1 MFIDKVLNFLF
12 PPLCGICLKKDKD
25 WICDECLNK
34 LKSNHLKI
42 KYININKNKINNK
55 IKSQN
60 IHKVYYLFE
69 YKDLIRKKIIDYKFN
84 DKSYLYKTF
93 SNIILK
99 NKKVCNLLN
108 SYDIIIPVPMFEKKK
123 SKRGYNQTELI
134 ARELSK
140 KLNINYNNN
149 ILLKIKENKTQSQ
162 LNYTER
168 KQNVIDVY
176 KVNQREFENIKDKNE
191 KILLENKKIILF
203 DDIYTTGFTVK
214 ECIKELENYSLKN
227 VDVFVLAKG
236 KIENRIER

>member
-12 PPLCGICLKKDKD
+12 PPVCGICLKKDKN

-34 LKSNHLKI
+34 LNSELKLKKIRIDKNNSEKIYKVVYETNNII
-42 KYININKNKINNK
+42 KIF
-55 IKSQN
+55 
-60 IHKVYYLFE
+60 YLFE
-69 YKDLIRKKIIDYKFN
+69 YKDLIKKKIIEFKFN

-99 NKKVCNLLN
+99 NKKICKLLN

-134 ARELSK
+134 SK
-140 KLNINYNNN
+140 EIAERLDITFNNN
-149 ILLKIKENKTQSQ
+149 ILFKIKENKTQSL
-162 LNYTER
+162 LNYHER
-168 KQNVIDVY
+168 KQNVINVY
-176 KVNQREFENIKDKNE
+176 KINDSETKNVS
-191 KILLENKKIILF
+191 NKKIILF

-214 ECIKELENYSLKN
+214 ECIKELEKLNPKK
-227 VDVFVLAKG
+227 VDVLVLAKG

>member
-12 PPLCGICLKKDKD
+12 PPVCGICLKKDKD

-34 LKSNHLKI
+34 LKSNNFKI

-140 KLNINYNNN
+140 KLNINYNN

-176 KVNQREFENIKDKNE
+176 KVNQREFENIKDK
-191 KILLENKKIILF
+191 NKKIILF

>member
-12 PPLCGICLKKDKD
+12 PPVCGICLKKDKN

-34 LKSNHLKI
+34 LNSELKLKKIRIDKNNSEKIYKVIYKTNNII
-42 KYININKNKINNK
+42 KIF
-55 IKSQN
+55 
-60 IHKVYYLFE
+60 YLFE
-69 YKDLIRKKIIDYKFN
+69 YKDLIRKKIIEFKFN

-99 NKKVCNLLN
+99 NKKICKLLN

-134 ARELSK
+134 SK
-140 KLNINYNNN
+140 EISKRLDITFNNN
-149 ILLKIKENKTQSQ
+149 ILFKIKENKTQSL
-162 LNYTER
+162 LNYHER
-168 KQNVIDVY
+168 KQNVLNVY
-176 KVNQREFENIKDKNE
+176 KINNSEMKNVR
-191 KILLENKKIILF
+191 NKKIILF

-214 ECIKELENYSLKN
+214 ECIKELEKLNPKKI
-227 VDVFVLAKG
+227 DVLVLAKG

>member
-12 PPLCGICLKKDKD
+12 PPVCGICLKKDKN

-34 LKSNHLKI
+34 LNSELKLKKIRIDKNNSEKIYKVIYKTNNII
-42 KYININKNKINNK
+42 KIF
-55 IKSQN
+55 
-60 IHKVYYLFE
+60 YLFE
-69 YKDLIRKKIIDYKFN
+69 YKDLIRKKIIEFKFN

-99 NKKVCNLLN
+99 NKKICKLLN

-134 ARELSK
+134 SK
-140 KLNINYNNN
+140 EIAKRLDITFNNN
-149 ILLKIKENKTQSQ
+149 ILFKIKENKTQSL
-162 LNYTER
+162 LNYHER
-168 KQNVIDVY
+168 KQNVLNVY
-176 KVNQREFENIKDKNE
+176 KINDSETKNVS
-191 KILLENKKIILF
+191 NKKIILF

-214 ECIKELENYSLKN
+214 ECIKELEKLNPKKI
-227 VDVFVLAKG
+227 DVLVLAKG

>member
-12 PPLCGICLKKDKD
+12 PSVCGICLKKDKN

-34 LKSNHLKI
+34 LNSELKLKKIRIDKNNSEKIYKVIYKTNNII
-42 KYININKNKINNK
+42 KIF
-55 IKSQN
+55 
-60 IHKVYYLFE
+60 YLFE
-69 YKDLIRKKIIDYKFN
+69 YKDLIRKKIIEFKFN

-99 NKKVCNLLN
+99 NKKICKLLN

-134 ARELSK
+134 SK
-140 KLNINYNNN
+140 EIAKRLDITFNNN
-149 ILLKIKENKTQSQ
+149 ILFKIKENKTQSL
-162 LNYTER
+162 LNYHER
-168 KQNVIDVY
+168 KQNVINVY
-176 KVNQREFENIKDKNE
+176 KINDSETKNVS
-191 KILLENKKIILF
+191 NKKIILF

-214 ECIKELENYSLKN
+214 ECIKELEKLNPKK
-227 VDVFVLAKG
+227 VDVLVLAKG

>member
-12 PPLCGICLKKDKD
+12 PPVCGICLKKDKN

-34 LKSNHLKI
+34 LNSELKLKKIRIDKNISEKIYKVVYETNNII
-42 KYININKNKINNK
+42 KIF
-55 IKSQN
+55 
-60 IHKVYYLFE
+60 YLFE
-69 YKDLIRKKIIDYKFN
+69 YKDLIRKKIIEFKFN

-99 NKKVCNLLN
+99 NKKICKLLN

-134 ARELSK
+134 SK
-140 KLNINYNNN
+140 EIAKRLDITFNNN
-149 ILLKIKENKTQSQ
+149 ILFKIKENKTQSL
-162 LNYTER
+162 LNYHER
-168 KQNVIDVY
+168 KQNVINVY
-176 KVNQREFENIKDKNE
+176 KINDSETKNVS
-191 KILLENKKIILF
+191 NKKIILF

-214 ECIKELENYSLKN
+214 ECIKELEKLNPKK
-227 VDVFVLAKG
+227 VDVLVLAKG

>member
-12 PPLCGICLKKDKD
+12 PPVCGICLKKDKN

-34 LKSNHLKI
+34 LNSELKLKKIRIDKNISEKIYKVVYETNNII
-42 KYININKNKINNK
+42 KIF
-55 IKSQN
+55 
-60 IHKVYYLFE
+60 YLFE
-69 YKDLIRKKIIDYKFN
+69 YKDLIRKKIIEFKFN

-99 NKKVCNLLN
+99 NKKICKLLN

-134 ARELSK
+134 SK
-140 KLNINYNNN
+140 EIAERLDIMFNNN
-149 ILLKIKENKTQSQ
+149 ILFKIKENKTQSL
-162 LNYTER
+162 LNYHER
-168 KQNVIDVY
+168 KQNVINVY
-176 KVNQREFENIKDKNE
+176 KINDSEMKNVS
-191 KILLENKKIILF
+191 NKKIILF

-214 ECIKELENYSLKN
+214 ECIKELEKLNPKK
-227 VDVFVLAKG
+227 VDVLVLAKG

>member
-12 PPLCGICLKKDKD
+12 PPVCGICLKKDKN

-34 LKSNHLKI
+34 LNSELKLKKIRIDKNNSEKIYKVIYKTNNII
-42 KYININKNKINNK
+42 KIF
-55 IKSQN
+55 
-60 IHKVYYLFE
+60 YLFE
-69 YKDLIRKKIIDYKFN
+69 YKDLIRKKIIEFKFN

-99 NKKVCNLLN
+99 NKKICKLLN

-134 ARELSK
+134 SK
-140 KLNINYNNN
+140 EIAERLDIMFNNN
-149 ILLKIKENKTQSQ
+149 ILFKIKENKTQSL
-162 LNYTER
+162 LNYHER
-168 KQNVIDVY
+168 KQNVINVY
-176 KVNQREFENIKDKNE
+176 KINDSEMKNVS
-191 KILLENKKIILF
+191 NKKIILF

-214 ECIKELENYSLKN
+214 ECIKELEKLNPKK
-227 VDVFVLAKG
+227 VDVLVLAKG

>member
-12 PPLCGICLKKDKD
+12 PPVCGICLKKDKN

-34 LKSNHLKI
+34 LNSELKLKKIRIDKNNSEKIYKVIYKTNNII
-42 KYININKNKINNK
+42 KIF
-55 IKSQN
+55 
-60 IHKVYYLFE
+60 YLFE
-69 YKDLIRKKIIDYKFN
+69 YKDLIRKKIIEFKFN

-99 NKKVCNLLN
+99 NKKICKLLN

-134 ARELSK
+134 SK
-140 KLNINYNNN
+140 EIAERLDIMFNNN
-149 ILLKIKENKTQSQ
+149 ILFKIKENKTQSL
-162 LNYTER
+162 LNYHER
-168 KQNVIDVY
+168 KQNVLNVY
-176 KVNQREFENIKDKNE
+176 KINDSEMKNVS
-191 KILLENKKIILF
+191 NKKIILF

-214 ECIKELENYSLKN
+214 ECIKELEKLNPKKI
-227 VDVFVLAKG
+227 DVLVLAKG

>member
-12 PPLCGICLKKDKD
+12 PPVCGICLKKDKN

-34 LKSNHLKI
+34 LNSELKLKKIRIDKNNSEKIYKVIYKTNNII
-42 KYININKNKINNK
+42 KIF
-55 IKSQN
+55 
-60 IHKVYYLFE
+60 YLFE
-69 YKDLIRKKIIDYKFN
+69 YKDLIRKKIIEFKFN

-99 NKKVCNLLN
+99 NKKICKLLN

-134 ARELSK
+134 SK
-140 KLNINYNNN
+140 EIAKRLDITFNNN
-149 ILLKIKENKTQSQ
+149 ILFKIKENKTQSL
-162 LNYTER
+162 LNYHER
-168 KQNVIDVY
+168 KQNVINVY
-176 KVNQREFENIKDKNE
+176 KINDSEMKNVS
-191 KILLENKKIILF
+191 NKKIILF

-214 ECIKELENYSLKN
+214 ECIKELEKLNPKKI
-227 VDVFVLAKG
+227 DVLVLAKG

>member
-12 PPLCGICLKKDKD
+12 PPVCGICLKKDKN

-34 LKSNHLKI
+34 LNSELKLKKIRIDKNISEKIYKVVYETNNII
-42 KYININKNKINNK
+42 KIF
-55 IKSQN
+55 
-60 IHKVYYLFE
+60 YLFE
-69 YKDLIRKKIIDYKFN
+69 YKDLIRKKIIEFKFN

-99 NKKVCNLLN
+99 NKKICKLLN

-134 ARELSK
+134 SK
-140 KLNINYNNN
+140 EIAKRLDITFNNN
-149 ILLKIKENKTQSQ
+149 ILFKIKENKTQSL
-162 LNYTER
+162 LNYHER
-168 KQNVIDVY
+168 KQNVINVY
-176 KVNQREFENIKDKNE
+176 KINDSEMKNVS
-191 KILLENKKIILF
+191 NKKIILF

-214 ECIKELENYSLKN
+214 ECIKELEKLNPKK
-227 VDVFVLAKG
+227 VDVLVLAKG

>member
-12 PPLCGICLKKDKD
+12 PPVCGICLKKDKN

-34 LKSNHLKI
+34 LNSELKLKKIRIDKNNSEKIYKVIYKTNNII
-42 KYININKNKINNK
+42 KIF
-55 IKSQN
+55 
-60 IHKVYYLFE
+60 YLFE
-69 YKDLIRKKIIDYKFN
+69 YKDLIRKKIIEFKFN

-99 NKKVCNLLN
+99 NKKICKLLN

-134 ARELSK
+134 SK
-140 KLNINYNNN
+140 EIAKRLDITFNNN
-149 ILLKIKENKTQSQ
+149 ILFKIKENKTQSL
-162 LNYTER
+162 LNYHER
-168 KQNVIDVY
+168 KQNVLNVY
-176 KVNQREFENIKDKNE
+176 KINDSEVKNVS
-191 KILLENKKIILF
+191 NKKIILF

-214 ECIKELENYSLKN
+214 ECIKELEKLNPKKI
-227 VDVFVLAKG
+227 DVLVLAKG

>member
-12 PPLCGICLKKDKD
+12 PPVCGICLKKDKN

-34 LKSNHLKI
+34 LNSELKLKKIRIDKNNSEKIYKVIYKTNNII
-42 KYININKNKINNK
+42 KIF
-55 IKSQN
+55 
-60 IHKVYYLFE
+60 YLFE
-69 YKDLIRKKIIDYKFN
+69 YKDLIRKKIIEFKFN

-99 NKKVCNLLN
+99 NKKICKLLN

-134 ARELSK
+134 SK
-140 KLNINYNNN
+140 EIAKRLDITFNNN
-149 ILLKIKENKTQSQ
+149 ILFKIKENKTQSL
-162 LNYTER
+162 LNYHER
-168 KQNVIDVY
+168 KQNVLNVY
-176 KVNQREFENIKDKNE
+176 KINDSETKNVS
-191 KILLENKKIILF
+191 NKKIILF

-214 ECIKELENYSLKN
+214 ECIKELEKLNPKK
-227 VDVFVLAKG
+227 VDVLVLAKG

>member
-12 PPLCGICLKKDKD
+12 PPVCGICLKKDKN

-34 LKSNHLKI
+34 LNSELKLKKIRIDKNNSEKIYKVIYKTNNII
-42 KYININKNKINNK
+42 KIF
-55 IKSQN
+55 
-60 IHKVYYLFE
+60 YLFE
-69 YKDLIRKKIIDYKFN
+69 YKDLIRKKIIEFKFN

-99 NKKVCNLLN
+99 NKKICKLLN

-134 ARELSK
+134 SK
-140 KLNINYNNN
+140 EIAKRLDITFNNN
-149 ILLKIKENKTQSQ
+149 ILFKIKENKTQSL
-162 LNYTER
+162 LNYHER
-168 KQNVIDVY
+168 KQNVINVY
-176 KVNQREFENIKDKNE
+176 KINDSEMKNVR
-191 KILLENKKIILF
+191 NKKIILF

-214 ECIKELENYSLKN
+214 ECIKELEKLNPKKI
-227 VDVFVLAKG
+227 DVLVLAKG

>member
-12 PPLCGICLKKDKD
+12 PPVCGICLKKDKN

-34 LKSNHLKI
+34 LNSELKLKKIRIDKNNSEKIYKVIYKTNNII
-42 KYININKNKINNK
+42 KIF
-55 IKSQN
+55 
-60 IHKVYYLFE
+60 YLFE
-69 YKDLIRKKIIDYKFN
+69 YKDLIRKKIIEFKFN

-99 NKKVCNLLN
+99 NKKICKLLN

-134 ARELSK
+134 SK
-140 KLNINYNNN
+140 EIAKRLDITFNNN
-149 ILLKIKENKTQSQ
+149 ILFKIKENKTQSL
-162 LNYTER
+162 LNYHER
-168 KQNVIDVY
+168 KQNVINVY
-176 KVNQREFENIKDKNE
+176 KINDSEMKNVR
-191 KILLENKKIILF
+191 NKKIILF

-214 ECIKELENYSLKN
+214 ECIKELEKLNPKK
-227 VDVFVLAKG
+227 VDVLVLAKG

>member
-12 PPLCGICLKKDKD
+12 PPVCGICLKKDKN

-34 LKSNHLKI
+34 LNSELKLKKIRIDKNNSEKIYKVIYKTNNII
-42 KYININKNKINNK
+42 KIF
-55 IKSQN
+55 
-60 IHKVYYLFE
+60 YLFE
-69 YKDLIRKKIIDYKFN
+69 YKDLIRKKIIEFKFN

-99 NKKVCNLLN
+99 NKKICKLLN

-134 ARELSK
+134 SK
-140 KLNINYNNN
+140 EIAKRLDITFNNN
-149 ILLKIKENKTQSQ
+149 ILFKIKENKTQSL
-162 LNYTER
+162 LNYHER
-168 KQNVIDVY
+168 KQNVLNVY
-176 KVNQREFENIKDKNE
+176 KINDSEMKNVR
-191 KILLENKKIILF
+191 NKKIILF

-214 ECIKELENYSLKN
+214 ECIKELEKLNPKKI
-227 VDVFVLAKG
+227 DVLVLAKG

>member
-12 PPLCGICLKKDKD
+12 PPVCGICLKKDKN

-34 LKSNHLKI
+34 LNSELKLKKIRIDKNNSEKIYKVIYKTNNII
-42 KYININKNKINNK
+42 KIF
-55 IKSQN
+55 
-60 IHKVYYLFE
+60 YLFE
-69 YKDLIRKKIIDYKFN
+69 YKDLIRKKIIEFKFN

-99 NKKVCNLLN
+99 NKKICKLLN

-134 ARELSK
+134 SK
-140 KLNINYNNN
+140 EIAERLDIMFNNN
-149 ILLKIKENKTQSQ
+149 ILFKIKENKTQSL
-162 LNYTER
+162 LNYHER
-168 KQNVIDVY
+168 KQNVINVY
-176 KVNQREFENIKDKNE
+176 KINDSEMKNVS
-191 KILLENKKIILF
+191 NKKIILF

-214 ECIKELENYSLKN
+214 ECIKELEKLNPKKI
-227 VDVFVLAKG
+227 DVLVLAKG

>member
-12 PPLCGICLKKDKD
+12 PPVCGICLKKDKN

-34 LKSNHLKI
+34 LNSELKLKKIRIDKNISEKIYKVVYETNNII
-42 KYININKNKINNK
+42 KIF
-55 IKSQN
+55 
-60 IHKVYYLFE
+60 YLFE
-69 YKDLIRKKIIDYKFN
+69 YKDLIRKKIIEFKFN

-99 NKKVCNLLN
+99 NKKICKLLN

-134 ARELSK
+134 SKEIAK
-140 KLNINYNNN
+140 KLDITFNNN
-149 ILLKIKENKTQSQ
+149 ILFKIKENKTQSL
-162 LNYTER
+162 LNYHER
-168 KQNVIDVY
+168 KQNVLNVY
-176 KVNQREFENIKDKNE
+176 KINDSETKNVS
-191 KILLENKKIILF
+191 NKKIILF

-214 ECIKELENYSLKN
+214 ECIKELEKLNPKKI
-227 VDVFVLAKG
+227 DVLVLAKG

>member
-12 PPLCGICLKKDKD
+12 PPVCGICLKKDKN

-34 LKSNHLKI
+34 LNSELKLKKIRIDKNISEKIYKVVYETNNII
-42 KYININKNKINNK
+42 KIF
-55 IKSQN
+55 
-60 IHKVYYLFE
+60 YLFE
-69 YKDLIRKKIIDYKFN
+69 YKDLIRKKIIEFKFN

-99 NKKVCNLLN
+99 NKKICKLLN

-134 ARELSK
+134 SK
-140 KLNINYNNN
+140 EIAERLDIMFNNN
-149 ILLKIKENKTQSQ
+149 ILFKIKENKTQSL
-162 LNYTER
+162 LNYHER
-168 KQNVIDVY
+168 KQNVINVY
-176 KVNQREFENIKDKNE
+176 KINDSEMKNVS
-191 KILLENKKIILF
+191 NKKIILF

-214 ECIKELENYSLKN
+214 ECIKELEKLNPKKI
-227 VDVFVLAKG
+227 DVLVLAKG

>member
-12 PPLCGICLKKDKD
+12 PPVCGICLKKDKN

-34 LKSNHLKI
+34 LNSELKLKKIRIDKNNSEKIYKVIYKTNNII
-42 KYININKNKINNK
+42 KIF
-55 IKSQN
+55 
-60 IHKVYYLFE
+60 YLFE
-69 YKDLIRKKIIDYKFN
+69 YKDLIRKKIIEFKFN

-99 NKKVCNLLN
+99 NKKICKLLN

-134 ARELSK
+134 SK
-140 KLNINYNNN
+140 EISKRLDITFNNN
-149 ILLKIKENKTQSQ
+149 ILFKIKENKTQSL
-162 LNYTER
+162 LNYHER
-168 KQNVIDVY
+168 KQNVLNVY
-176 KVNQREFENIKDKNE
+176 KINDSEMKNVR
-191 KILLENKKIILF
+191 NKKIILF

-214 ECIKELENYSLKN
+214 ECIKELEKLNPKKI
-227 VDVFVLAKG
+227 DVLVLAKG

>member
-1 MFIDKVLNFLF
+1 
-12 PPLCGICLKKDKD
+12 
-25 WICDECLNK
+25 
-34 LKSNHLKI
+34 
-42 KYININKNKINNK
+42 
-55 IKSQN
+55 
-60 IHKVYYLFE
+60 
-69 YKDLIRKKIIDYKFN
+69 
-84 DKSYLYKTF
+84 
-93 SNIILK
+93 
-99 NKKVCNLLN
+99 
-108 SYDIIIPVPMFEKKK
+108 MFEKKK

-134 ARELSK
+134 VRELSK

-168 KQNVIDVY
+168 KQNVIGVY

-214 ECIKELENYSLKN
+214 ECIKELENYSFKN

>member
-12 PPLCGICLKKDKD
+12 PPVCGICLKKDKN

-34 LKSNHLKI
+34 LNSELKLKKIRIDKNNSEKIYKVIYKTNNII
-42 KYININKNKINNK
+42 KIF
-55 IKSQN
+55 
-60 IHKVYYLFE
+60 YLFE
-69 YKDLIRKKIIDYKFN
+69 YKDLIRKKIIEFKFN

-99 NKKVCNLLN
+99 NKKICKLLN

-134 ARELSK
+134 SK
-140 KLNINYNNN
+140 EIAKRLDITFNNN
-149 ILLKIKENKTQSQ
+149 ILFKIKENKTQSL
-162 LNYTER
+162 LNYHER
-168 KQNVIDVY
+168 KQNVLNAY
-176 KVNQREFENIKDKNE
+176 KINDSETKNVS
-191 KILLENKKIILF
+191 NKKIILF

-214 ECIKELENYSLKN
+214 ECIKELEKLNPKK
-227 VDVFVLAKG
+227 VDVLVLAKG

>member
-12 PPLCGICLKKDKD
+12 PSVCGICLKKDKN

-34 LKSNHLKI
+34 LNSELKLKKIRIDKNNSEKIYKVIYKTNNII
-42 KYININKNKINNK
+42 KIF
-55 IKSQN
+55 
-60 IHKVYYLFE
+60 YLFE
-69 YKDLIRKKIIDYKFN
+69 YKDLIRKKIIEFKFN

-99 NKKVCNLLN
+99 NKKICKLLN

-134 ARELSK
+134 SK
-140 KLNINYNNN
+140 EIAKRLDITFNNN
-149 ILLKIKENKTQSQ
+149 ILFKIKENKTQSL
-162 LNYTER
+162 LNYHER
-168 KQNVIDVY
+168 KQNVLNVY
-176 KVNQREFENIKDKNE
+176 KINDSEMKNVR
-191 KILLENKKIILF
+191 NKKIILF

-214 ECIKELENYSLKN
+214 ECIKELEKLNPKKI
-227 VDVFVLAKG
+227 DVLVLAKG

>member
-12 PPLCGICLKKDKD
+12 PPVCGICLKKDKN

-34 LKSNHLKI
+34 LNSELKLKKIRIDKNNSEKIYKVIYKTNNII
-42 KYININKNKINNK
+42 KIF
-55 IKSQN
+55 
-60 IHKVYYLFE
+60 YLFE
-69 YKDLIRKKIIDYKFN
+69 YKDLIRKKIIEFKFN

-99 NKKVCNLLN
+99 NKKICKLLN

-134 ARELSK
+134 SK
-140 KLNINYNNN
+140 EIAKRLDITFNNN
-149 ILLKIKENKTQSQ
+149 ILFKIKENKTQSL
-162 LNYTER
+162 LNYHER
-168 KQNVIDVY
+168 KQNVINVY
-176 KVNQREFENIKDKNE
+176 KINDSEMKNVS
-191 KILLENKKIILF
+191 NKKIILF

-214 ECIKELENYSLKN
+214 ECIKELEKLNPKK
-227 VDVFVLAKG
+227 VDVLVLAKG

>member
-12 PPLCGICLKKDKD
+12 PPVCGICLKKDKN

-34 LKSNHLKI
+34 LNSELKLKKIRIDKNISEKIYKVVYETNNII
-42 KYININKNKINNK
+42 KIF
-55 IKSQN
+55 
-60 IHKVYYLFE
+60 YLFE
-69 YKDLIRKKIIDYKFN
+69 YKDLIRKKIIEFKFN

-99 NKKVCNLLN
+99 NKKICKLLN

-134 ARELSK
+134 SK
-140 KLNINYNNN
+140 EIAERLDIMFNNN
-149 ILLKIKENKTQSQ
+149 ILFKIKENKTQSL
-162 LNYTER
+162 LNYHER
-168 KQNVIDVY
+168 KQNVLNVY
-176 KVNQREFENIKDKNE
+176 KINDSETKNVS
-191 KILLENKKIILF
+191 NKKIILF

-214 ECIKELENYSLKN
+214 ECIKELEKLNPKKI
-227 VDVFVLAKG
+227 DVLVLAKG

>member
-12 PPLCGICLKKDKD
+12 PPVCGICLKKDKN

-34 LKSNHLKI
+34 LNSELKLKKIRIDKNNSEKIYKVIYKTNNII
-42 KYININKNKINNK
+42 KIF
-55 IKSQN
+55 
-60 IHKVYYLFE
+60 YLFE
-69 YKDLIRKKIIDYKFN
+69 YKDLIRKKIIEFKFN

-99 NKKVCNLLN
+99 NKKICKLLN

-134 ARELSK
+134 SK
-140 KLNINYNNN
+140 EIAKRLDITFNNN
-149 ILLKIKENKTQSQ
+149 ILFKIKENKTQSL
-162 LNYTER
+162 LNYHER
-168 KQNVIDVY
+168 KQNVINVY
-176 KVNQREFENIKDKNE
+176 KINDSETKNVS
-191 KILLENKKIILF
+191 NKKIILF

-214 ECIKELENYSLKN
+214 ECIKELEKLNPKKI
-227 VDVFVLAKG
+227 DVLVLAKG

>member
-12 PPLCGICLKKDKD
+12 PPVCGICLKKDKN

-34 LKSNHLKI
+34 LNSELKLKKIRIDKNNSEKIYKVIYKTNNII
-42 KYININKNKINNK
+42 KIF
-55 IKSQN
+55 
-60 IHKVYYLFE
+60 YLFE
-69 YKDLIRKKIIDYKFN
+69 YKDLIRKKIIEFKFN

-99 NKKVCNLLN
+99 NKKICKLLN

-134 ARELSK
+134 SK
-140 KLNINYNNN
+140 EIAKRLDITFNNN
-149 ILLKIKENKTQSQ
+149 ILFKIKENKTQSL
-162 LNYTER
+162 LNYHER
-168 KQNVIDVY
+168 KQNVINVY
-176 KVNQREFENIKDKNE
+176 KINDSETKNVS
-191 KILLENKKIILF
+191 NKKIILF

-214 ECIKELENYSLKN
+214 ECIKELEKLNPKK
-227 VDVFVLAKG
+227 VDVLVLAKG

>member
-12 PPLCGICLKKDKD
+12 PPVCGICLKKDKD

-34 LKSNHLKI
+34 LKSNHLKT

-168 KQNVIDVY
+168 KQNVVGVY

-214 ECIKELENYSLKN
+214 ECIKELENYSFKN

>member
-12 PPLCGICLKKDKD
+12 PPVCGICLKKDKN

-34 LKSNHLKI
+34 LNSELKLKKIRIDKNNGEKIYKVIYKTNNII
-42 KYININKNKINNK
+42 KIF
-55 IKSQN
+55 
-60 IHKVYYLFE
+60 YLFE
-69 YKDLIRKKIIDYKFN
+69 YKDLIRKKIIEFKFN

-99 NKKVCNLLN
+99 NKKICKLLN

-134 ARELSK
+134 SK
-140 KLNINYNNN
+140 EIAKRLDITFNNN
-149 ILLKIKENKTQSQ
+149 ILFKIKENKTQSL
-162 LNYTER
+162 LNYHER
-168 KQNVIDVY
+168 KQNVINVY
-176 KVNQREFENIKDKNE
+176 KINDSETKNVS
-191 KILLENKKIILF
+191 NKKIILF

-214 ECIKELENYSLKN
+214 ECIKELEKLNPKKI
-227 VDVFVLAKG
+227 DVLVLAKG

>member
-12 PPLCGICLKKDKD
+12 PPVCGICLKKDKN

-34 LKSNHLKI
+34 LNSELKLKKIRIDKNNSEKIYKVIYKTNNII
-42 KYININKNKINNK
+42 KIF
-55 IKSQN
+55 
-60 IHKVYYLFE
+60 YLFE
-69 YKDLIRKKIIDYKFN
+69 YKDLIRKKIIEFKFN

-99 NKKVCNLLN
+99 NKKICKLLN

-134 ARELSK
+134 SK
-140 KLNINYNNN
+140 EIAERLDITFNNN
-149 ILLKIKENKTQSQ
+149 ILFKIKENKTQSL
-162 LNYTER
+162 LNYHER
-168 KQNVIDVY
+168 KQNVLNVY
-176 KVNQREFENIKDKNE
+176 KINDSETKNVS
-191 KILLENKKIILF
+191 NKKIILF

-214 ECIKELENYSLKN
+214 ECIKELEKLNPKKI
-227 VDVFVLAKG
+227 DVLVLAKG

>member
-12 PPLCGICLKKDKD
+12 PPVCGICLKKDKN

-34 LKSNHLKI
+34 LNSELKLKKMRIDKNDSEKIYKVIYKTNNII
-42 KYININKNKINNK
+42 KIF
-55 IKSQN
+55 
-60 IHKVYYLFE
+60 YLFE
-69 YKDLIRKKIIDYKFN
+69 YKDLIRKKIIEFKFN

-99 NKKVCNLLN
+99 NKKICKLLN

-134 ARELSK
+134 SK
-140 KLNINYNNN
+140 EIAKRLDITFNNN
-149 ILLKIKENKTQSQ
+149 ILFKIKENKTQSL
-162 LNYTER
+162 LNYHER
-168 KQNVIDVY
+168 KQNVINVY
-176 KVNQREFENIKDKNE
+176 KINDSETKNVS
-191 KILLENKKIILF
+191 NKKIILF

-214 ECIKELENYSLKN
+214 ECIKELEKLNPKK
-227 VDVFVLAKG
+227 VDVLVLAKG